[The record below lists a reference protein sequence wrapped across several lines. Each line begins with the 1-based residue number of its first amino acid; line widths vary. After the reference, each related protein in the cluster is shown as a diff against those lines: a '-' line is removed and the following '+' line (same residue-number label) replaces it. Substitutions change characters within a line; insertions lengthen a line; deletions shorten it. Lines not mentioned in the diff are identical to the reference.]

1 MMMLDGFSGARFN
14 QSSRLVPFVEVA
26 CQSYL
31 SQFYTVS
38 PESAKTFTSLCH
50 EQTPTEQILLLD
62 LPYKWILVAQKMQNS
77 FNNFLFN
84 GVHLY
89 TILSQKSKKGTR
101 VDTGQTAPNS
111 QRPFRWNLW
120 FHVFHSFVLHI
131 FWLFPEGKSLVQSL
145 GVSRML
151 ILRELGVVTSTD
163 WVIKLTPQS
172 QNREQQD
179 NFVTLSYHFF
189 QTKSHMSGH

>member
-1 MMMLDGFSGARFN
+1 MMTMDGFSGAWFN
-14 QSSRLVPFVEVA
+14 QSSRLVPLVEVA
-26 CQSYL
+26 RQSYL

-89 TILSQKSKKGTR
+89 TILSQPMNPKKVQGWTLDR
-101 VDTGQTAPNS
+101 QLRTAN
-111 QRPFRWNLW
+111 
-120 FHVFHSFVLHI
+120 
-131 FWLFPEGKSLVQSL
+131 G
-145 GVSRML
+145 
-151 ILRELGVVTSTD
+151 
-163 WVIKLTPQS
+163 
-172 QNREQQD
+172 
-179 NFVTLSYHFF
+179 LSDEISGSMFFIHLSCIYFDFF
-189 QTKSHMSGH
+189 QKESLLSKVLV

>member
-1 MMMLDGFSGARFN
+1 MMLDGFSGAQFN
-14 QSSRLVPFVEVA
+14 QSSRRVPFVEVA

-62 LPYKWILVAQKMQNS
+62 LPNKWMQNS

-89 TILSQKSKKGTR
+89 TILSQPMNPKKVQGWTLDRQLRTANGLSDEISGSMFFIHLSCIYFDFLQKESLLSK
-101 VDTGQTAPNS
+101 
-111 QRPFRWNLW
+111 
-120 FHVFHSFVLHI
+120 VL
-131 FWLFPEGKSLVQSL
+131 V
-145 GVSRML
+145 
-151 ILRELGVVTSTD
+151 
-163 WVIKLTPQS
+163 
-172 QNREQQD
+172 
-179 NFVTLSYHFF
+179 
-189 QTKSHMSGH
+189 

>member
-1 MMMLDGFSGARFN
+1 MMMLDRFSGARFN

-62 LPYKWILVAQKMQNS
+62 LPYKWMQNS

-89 TILSQKSKKGTR
+89 TILSQPMNPKKVQGWTLDR
-101 VDTGQTAPNS
+101 QLRT
-111 QRPFRWNLW
+111 RPFRWNLW

-131 FWLFPEGKSLVQSL
+131 FWLFTEGKSLVQSL

-172 QNREQQD
+172 QSREQED
-179 NFVTLSYHFF
+179 NFVTLSYPFF
-189 QTKSHMSGH
+189 SSSQNQASWSQID